1 MAKDKE
7 EKKDG
12 GAAKAELTPEEA
24 AAKAKKKKL
33 ILFGAIGL
41 VVVVGGAGA
50 AMMLMGGGKKKDAA
64 QEESASPTASPTAD
78 AELKGEPGK
87 TAAGEKPADGKAAP
101 ADGKGDPAKTADAK
115 DSGKDESKLNIDF
128 GQTYTFAPFHLNL
141 GNPIDNRYVRL
152 EVAVEYLGGPE
163 QEEELKRR
171 MPQLRDAV
179 VSVTARKTR
188 EFLLGPDGKDQLR
201 LEIKNRINQYM
212 SKKIENVYITDI
224 LIE

>member
-12 GAAKAELTPEEA
+12 DAAKAELTPEEA

-33 ILFGAIGL
+33 ILFGGIGL
-41 VVVVGGAGA
+41 LVLVGGGVG
-50 AMMLMGGGKKKDAA
+50 AMMFLGGGKKKEVA
-64 QEESASPTASPTAD
+64 QEATPSPAASPAAD
-78 AELKGEPGK
+78 AELKGEAAK
-87 TAAGEKPADGKAAP
+87 TDAAP
-101 ADGKGDPAKTADAK
+101 ADPKADPAKAGGTQDPAK
-115 DSGKDESKLNIDF
+115 KAPDVKIDF

>member
-1 MAKDKE
+1 MAKEKE
-7 EKKDG
+7 EKKDA

-33 ILFGAIGL
+33 ILFGGIGL
-41 VVVVGGAGA
+41 LVLVGGGVG
-50 AMMLMGGGKKKDAA
+50 AMMFLGGGKKKEAA
-64 QEESASPTASPTAD
+64 HEATPSPAASPTAD
-78 AELKGEPGK
+78 AELKGDAAK
-87 TAAGEKPADGKAAP
+87 TSAAP
-101 ADGKGDPAKTADAK
+101 ADPKADPAKAGTAQDPAK
-115 DSGKDESKLNIDF
+115 QAPAVNIDF

-163 QEEELKRR
+163 QEEEIKRR